1 MVILVGSVMPPC
13 AAVAALSWKF
23 VIVVTQISFFFFF
36 FVLSVFNGLKVT
48 PFFKSKTV
56 PLGYCSA
63 QGTAFYVA
71 EL

>member
-13 AAVAALSWKF
+13 AAIAALSWKF

-36 FVLSVFNGLKVT
+36 SFLFFNGLKVT
-48 PFFKSKTV
+48 PFFKSKY
-56 PLGYCSA
+56 GYCSA

>member
-1 MVILVGSVMPPC
+1 MAILVGSVMPPC
-13 AAVAALSWKF
+13 TAIAALSWKF
-23 VIVVTQISFFFFF
+23 VITVTKSLLVCFFFFQF
-36 FVLSVFNGLKVT
+36 FNGLKVT

-56 PLGYCSA
+56 PLGYCFA

>member
-13 AAVAALSWKF
+13 AAIAVLSWKF
-23 VIVVTQISFFFFF
+23 VIVVTQISFFFFSF
-36 FVLSVFNGLKVT
+36 LFFNGLKVT